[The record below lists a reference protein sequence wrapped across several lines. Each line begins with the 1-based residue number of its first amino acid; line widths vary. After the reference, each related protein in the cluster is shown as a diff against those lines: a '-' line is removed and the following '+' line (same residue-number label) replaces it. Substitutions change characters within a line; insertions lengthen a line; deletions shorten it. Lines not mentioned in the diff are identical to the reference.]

1 MIQYPSNN
9 QTASPVVPEFEL
21 IATSTHPGI
30 EIYGPKNRPAFIPP
44 EVSESY
50 LEVTRQ

>member
-1 MIQYPSNN
+1 MTQYQQNN
-9 QTASPVVPEFEL
+9 QTIPPIVPEFEL

-30 EIYGPKNRPAFIPP
+30 EIYRPKNRPTFIPP

-50 LEVTRQ
+50 LEVTSQ